1 MQSDGKQKLLVVKG
15 TTKAFGQN
23 RVLKGV
29 DIAVDRGEVLALIG
43 GNGAGKGPSWRA
55 LAPGGCLPR

>member
-1 MQSDGKQKLLVVKG
+1 MQTEGKQKLLVVKG

-29 DIAVDRGEVLALIG
+29 DIAV
-43 GNGAGKGPSWRA
+43 GAGGLDGLYHPCSPLGGEGFVKGV
-55 LAPGGCLPR
+55 